1 MPGTTGMGIGG
12 NTMPTIEEFQKFEFK
27 VAKIIE
33 AQDHPNADRLY
44 VLKVDVGETET
55 KTELP
60 AYESGSGDLEPQT
73 ISVPKYRQ
81 IVAGIKKF
89 YSKEELAGKYVVIV
103 NNLEPATLRGVESQ
117 GMILAASD
125 DASLSVIIP
134 EKEIK
139 IGSKG
144 K

>member
-1 MPGTTGMGIGG
+1 MNGG
-12 NTMPTIEEFQKFEFK
+12 YEMPTIEDFAKFEFK
-27 VAKIIE
+27 VARIIE
-33 AQDHPNADRLY
+33 AEDHPNADRLY

-60 AYESGSGDLEPQT
+60 AYEYGSGEQEPQAVT
-73 ISVPKYRQ
+73 VPKYRQ
-81 IVAGIKKF
+81 VVAGIKKF
-89 YSKEELAGKYVVIV
+89 YNKEDLVGKYVIVV

-125 DASLSVIIP
+125 DIGLSVIVP

-139 IGSKG
+139 IGSKV